1 MLGII
6 RNLLQQ
12 IIDDIDSGN
21 SNISEQKQLETID
34 LIKSIITKE
43 LSKTEASNY
52 IGVCRAT
59 FDNYVNK
66 GYIPKGIKRQG
77 ISSKLWNKSD
87 LDKFLEL
94 RLQNKIN

>member
-6 RNLLQQ
+6 KTLLKQ

-21 SNISEQKQLETID
+21 SNISEQKQLEIIN
-34 LIKSIITKE
+34 LIKTINTKE
-43 LSKTEASNY
+43 LSKIEASDY
-52 IGVCRAT
+52 IGVSRAT
-59 FDNYVNK
+59 FDNYINK

-94 RLQNKIN
+94 RHQNKIN